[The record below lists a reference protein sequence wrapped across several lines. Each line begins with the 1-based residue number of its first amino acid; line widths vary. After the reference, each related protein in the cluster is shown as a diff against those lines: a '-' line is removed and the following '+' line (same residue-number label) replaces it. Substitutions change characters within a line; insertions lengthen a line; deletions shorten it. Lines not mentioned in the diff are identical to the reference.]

1 MDHHVVHTIHFSMP
15 IKPLP
20 MGIIILELVNFNE
33 NVINESN
40 ITLELKVVHTK

>member
-1 MDHHVVHTIHFSMP
+1 MDHVVCTIHFSML

-20 MGIIILELVNFNE
+20 MGIIILKLVNFNE
-33 NVINESN
+33 NAINESN